1 MNACKARRALAAGAV
16 GAALLALTGSAIG
29 AGGKAPARAKLAIK
43 GKDSFKP
50 NAYLKFSEFFAPGT
64 VTIRSGGTVT
74 LTNGTDGP
82 HTLSIVSRS
91 QRPRTLE
98 QVENCSV
105 CGTILSSHGINP
117 EGPPTPGPPPHPIV
131 DVCGA
136 GFNAPGD
143 STVIGP
149 KGRPGGRIT
158 FQVTARPGTTLNFIC
173 AIHPWMQ
180 GRFLVK

>member
-1 MNACKARRALAAGAV
+1 MIAWKARRVLAAGAV
-16 GAALLALTGSAIG
+16 GAALLALTGPAIG
-29 AGGKAPARAKLAIK
+29 AGGKGPTKAKVAIK
-43 GKDSFKP
+43 GKDSFTP
-50 NAYLKFSEFFAPGT
+50 NAYLKFGEFFAPGT

-82 HTLSIVSRS
+82 HTLSIVTKS

-98 QVENCSV
+98 QVENCAV
-105 CGTILSSHGINP
+105 CGAILASHGINP
-117 EGPPTPGPPPHPIV
+117 EGPQTHGPPPHPIV
-131 DVCGA
+131 DIGGA

-149 KGRPGGRIT
+149 KGRPGGRVT
-158 FQVTARPGTTLNFIC
+158 FKVTAPPGTTLNFIC